1 LRIARALA
9 AAALT
14 VGLASTLSP
23 AQAAPVAP
31 PVVQVVDA
39 PVDATP
45 VLATTVL
52 TAEVAKG
59 KTKAGKNIRIAG
71 KLTREGANGYQ
82 PLAKQRVLVVF
93 PAPDGIG
100 LLGKAKTS
108 KNGTYTVKVK
118 AKKWMVG
125 QELEVYLVFEGN
137 ADSAEAVSGPIVL
150 KVKKK

>member
-14 VGLASTLSP
+14 LGLASTLSP

-45 VLATTVL
+45 TLAKTVL
-52 TAEVAKG
+52 TAGVSKG
-59 KTKAGKNIRIAG
+59 KAKAGKNIRITG
-71 KLTREGANGYQ
+71 KLTREGKDGYR
-82 PLAKQRVLVVF
+82 PLAKQRVQVIF
-93 PAPDGIG
+93 PAPDGVG

-108 KNGTYTVKVK
+108 KNGTYTAKVK

-125 QELEVYLVFEGN
+125 QEVTVYLVFDGN
-137 ADSAEAVSGPIVL
+137 AKSAEAVSGPVVL
-150 KVKKK
+150 KVTKK